1 MTHASGFSTYDYV
14 QRWMVSQSKQL
25 AGAEISQGSCDSHL
39 NPRGETVNAEL
50 EKNNFKVAENILCQ
64 ITEELVLDGKP
75 VTAEYVENES
85 IEKDE
90 YDAHWVFKHY
100 RISQYMLQVIRYNSL
115 PSLKNENSMI

>member
-1 MTHASGFSTYDYV
+1 
-14 QRWMVSQSKQL
+14 MVSQSKAL

-39 NPRGETVNAEL
+39 KPRGETVNAEL

-64 ITEELVLDGKP
+64 ITGELVLDGRL

-100 RISQYMLQVIRYNSL
+100 RISRYMLQVIRYNFL
-115 PSLKNENSMI
+115 LSLKNLNSFDLKLK